1 MYDRHLCPFYEEH
14 SGEYYQGCWE
24 FYDLCWCSQELG
36 SVPNC
41 YTGCFLIRNDEE
53 VMLNTCIE
61 ALNRKVEIGHY
72 KKELITYRNLT
83 KNEKMNIIADM
94 ETFIGVFNSR
104 FNPPLIYK

>member
-36 SVPNC
+36 LVPNC

-53 VMLNTCIE
+53 QMLEVCIE
-61 ALNRKVEIGHY
+61 AMDKP
-72 KKELITYRNLT
+72 KEVYHFKGPKTFRNLT
-83 KNEKMNIIADM
+83 KSEKQNIIEDM
-94 ETFIGVFNSR
+94 ETFMRVFNDR

>member
-36 SVPNC
+36 LVPNC

-53 VMLNTCIE
+53 QMLTTCIE
-61 ALNRKVEIGHY
+61 ALN
-72 KKELITYRNLT
+72 KKREVYHFKSPTTSRNLT
-83 KNEKMNIIADM
+83 KSEKQNIIADM
-94 ETFIGVFNSR
+94 ETFIGVFNDR
-104 FNPPLIYK
+104 FNPPSIYK